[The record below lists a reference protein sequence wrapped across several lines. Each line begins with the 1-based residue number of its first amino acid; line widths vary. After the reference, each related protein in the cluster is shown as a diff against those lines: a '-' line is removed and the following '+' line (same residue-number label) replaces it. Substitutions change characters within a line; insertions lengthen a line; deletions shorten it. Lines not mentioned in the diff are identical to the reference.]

1 MDAKKH
7 DDKLTLIAE
16 RIKRQNRL
24 EEQEIR
30 ERVYQAHQE
39 VDRLVRL
46 FLETDP
52 DLERVVLF
60 GSLAEERVFSLTF
73 DIDLAVRSDRFLQLV
88 ACGLKSPFQVDVVDL
103 DRTPEH
109 IRISIQKYGKVL
121 YEKEKQ
127 RHTSSG
133 SGA

>member
-7 DDKLTLIAE
+7 DDKLTLIAK

-46 FLETDP
+46 FLEIDP

-60 GSLAEERVFSLTF
+60 GSLAEESVFSLSF

-103 DRTPEH
+103 DRTPGH
-109 IRISIQKYGKVL
+109 IRDSIQKYGKVL
-121 YEKEKQ
+121 YEKKK
-127 RHTSSG
+127 
-133 SGA
+133 